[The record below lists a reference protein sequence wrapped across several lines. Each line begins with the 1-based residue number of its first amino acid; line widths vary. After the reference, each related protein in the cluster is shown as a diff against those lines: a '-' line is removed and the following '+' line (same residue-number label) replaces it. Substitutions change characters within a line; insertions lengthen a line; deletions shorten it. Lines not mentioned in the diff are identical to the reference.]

1 MENQNSEIEL
11 MATAAS
17 VVITVAQCESM
28 YRQYRLATPVSGT
41 ATSVR
46 AAREFQRF
54 AFLTASAVGR

>member
-1 MENQNSEIEL
+1 VDNETPEIEL
-11 MATAAS
+11 NPTAAS
-17 VVITVAQCESM
+17 VVITVAQCQSM

-54 AFLTASAVGR
+54 AFLTAAAVQR